1 MKNRDKRASSK
12 TRPCGSDRRPS
23 TIAHLPKCA
32 IVSWRRLQH
41 AGFCIRLRRNALL
54 TAALAVFC
62 MGIAPDA
69 AAAAPPNVIW
79 IWADN
84 LAWGDLRCYGSRRHE
99 TPALDRLAAGGVRFT
114 QFYTAHTICSP
125 ARAALLTGR
134 QPFRSGIVDVLYP
147 DSPFGLPAEEITLA
161 ELLRGQGYATA
172 AVGKWHLGD
181 RREFL
186 PRQHGFDSYFGMPLS
201 MDMLPAILCRN
212 DETIEQLPGDKV
224 ADISER
230 YTDEAVRFVT
240 ANRARPFFLYLAHTL
255 PHPPLILPAHARHAG
270 ATLYADAVRHL
281 DDQVGRLI
289 EAVEKL
295 GLANRTLVM
304 FSSDNGPLAEG
315 ADLGPLRGGINDEH
329 EGGLR
334 VPFIASWP
342 GTLPTERVVDTPV
355 ILYDIFPTVTRLAG
369 ARLPADRVYD
379 GQDIWP
385 LLAGR
390 DDFRQQRPFIWVYHD
405 NVTTVRDGRWKLHA
419 GRGARPLPKPELY
432 DIEAD
437 PGERRDLAA
446 QEPAVV
452 ARLMKQ
458 IEEYRAQVPKVWTV
472 RYTVR
477 DPAKANSGLR
487 PHK

>member
-1 MKNRDKRASSK
+1 MK
-12 TRPCGSDRRPS
+12 
-23 TIAHLPKCA
+23 
-32 IVSWRRLQH
+32 
-41 AGFCIRLRRNALL
+41 LRRVGLWTVAF
-54 TAALAVFC
+54 AALC
-62 MGIAPDA
+62 LGIALDA
-69 AAAAPPNVIW
+69 PGAAPPNVIW

-84 LAWGDLRCYGSRRHE
+84 LAWGDLHCYGSGRHE
-99 TPALDRLAAGGVRFT
+99 TPALDRLAAGGARFT

-172 AVGKWHLGD
+172 AIGKWHLGD

-201 MDMLPAILCRN
+201 MDMLPAILCR
-212 DETIEQLPGDKV
+212 DDDIIEQLPGDKV
-224 ADISER
+224 AGITER
-230 YTDEAVRFVT
+230 YTDEAIRFVT
-240 ANRARPFFLYLAHTL
+240 ANRERPFFLYLSHTL
-255 PHPPLILPAHARHAG
+255 PHPPLVLPARARHPG

-281 DDQVGRLI
+281 DEQVGRLL
-289 EAVEKL
+289 EATEKL
-295 GLANRTLVM
+295 GLAGRTLVM

-342 GTLPTERVVDTPV
+342 GTLPAGRVVDVPA
-355 ILYDIFPTVTRLAG
+355 ILYDIFPTVARLAG

-385 LLAGR
+385 LLTGR
-390 DDFRQQRPFIWVYHD
+390 GEFRQQRPFIWVYHD
-405 NVTTVRDGRWKLHA
+405 NVTTVRDGQWKLHA
-419 GRGARPLPKPELY
+419 GRGARRLAKPELY

-437 PGERRDLAA
+437 AGERRDLAA
-446 QEPAVV
+446 QKLEVV

-458 IEEYRAQVPKVWTV
+458 IEDYRSQVPKVWQV

-477 DPAKANSGLR
+477 DPAKAGSGLR
-487 PHK
+487 RHK